1 MKTKEDIY
9 KSIENVMHPAINF
22 SLVKLGIVKDIILED
37 ETAKV
42 IFALPF
48 PNIPIINDLI
58 FSVSQPIMNMD
69 LKFKYETVLMTE
81 GEKARFM
88 QMETEGWKGLD

>member
-1 MKTKEDIY
+1 MNKEDVL

-22 SLVKLGIVKDIILED
+22 SLVKLGIVKDVVVED
-37 ETAKV
+37 NTAKV

-81 GEKARFM
+81 EEKAKFM
-88 QMETEGWKGLD
+88 KLEAEGWKGL